1 MTDINEWRDQTEGE
15 QSTAG
20 VPSAASPDGQSARD
34 EGLVARSEG
43 TWKFGPDAPSSPA
56 PRKRAVKKTTTV
68 QETSTTH
75 DSPATSAAAHR
86 SLLAT
91 DLVDG
96 TDGMPPRYDDGST
109 WLRAGLQRHT
119 LAVVVGLVLGWS
131 GIWIAFWGAMGGA
144 IIGVLI
150 GAGLTSRTLP
160 FFNSFGAG
168 QTVSLVSAAAGFFVG
183 ALGGLIAVVIYIVM
197 HPITL
202 VGSLIAGTFV
212 SLVVVTTSASCERLS
227 LRLRGYRR
235 LSRDEV
241 HRVAPLVK
249 DAADAMDLPAL
260 PRFAI
265 ADQVIPNAWS
275 HMRTIVITTGML
287 QTLNDGELRAI
298 LVHELTHWRKGDT
311 VGLRVV
317 WAAAWPV
324 VLIYN
329 LGTIISGWSPKK
341 RLQTSG
347 NTQGLFRWL
356 VAWLIAWP
364 AWVMTKVIL
373 VPLLAASQRRYEFES
388 DAAGYQLGLGTEL
401 SSALR
406 KIGAFETGR
415 TGWEAAMSA
424 THPPTELR
432 LEALQPP
439 QPDDWEY
446 QEEELHGPT
455 IREFFRMLSLGIRR

>member
-1 MTDINEWRDQTEGE
+1 MTSKDEVTGNDGKSGRVRGIPDDPIPAPQAVVAPSTPAKRATKKVAAATSPPTE
-15 QSTAG
+15 SAPVVHTPAH
-20 VPSAASPDGQSARD
+20 AASADTR
-34 EGLVARSEG
+34 
-43 TWKFGPDAPSSPA
+43 
-56 PRKRAVKKTTTV
+56 
-68 QETSTTH
+68 H
-75 DSPATSAAAHR
+75 
-86 SLLAT
+86 SLLSSDSDDA
-91 DLVDG
+91 DE
-96 TDGMPPRYDDGST
+96 GMPPRYDDGST
-109 WLRAGLQRHT
+109 WLRAGLQRHPA
-119 LAVVVGLVLGWS
+119 AVITGLVLGWS

-202 VGSLIAGTFV
+202 FGSLVAGTFV

-227 LRLRGYRR
+227 LRVRGYRR

-241 HRVAPLVK
+241 RRVAPLVK
-249 DAADAMDLPAL
+249 DVADAMELPAL
-260 PRFAI
+260 PRFAM

-287 QTLNDGELRAI
+287 QALDDGELRAI

-373 VPLLAASQRRYEFES
+373 VPLLATSQRRYEYEA
-388 DAAGYQLGLGTEL
+388 DAAAYQLGLGTEL

-432 LEALQPP
+432 LEALQTP
-439 QPDDWEY
+439 QADDWEY

-455 IREFFRMLSLGIRR
+455 VREFFRMLKLGFGK

>member
-15 QSTAG
+15 QLTAG

-56 PRKRAVKKTTTV
+56 PRKRAVKKTATV

-202 VGSLIAGTFV
+202 VGSLIAG
-212 SLVVVTTSASCERLS
+212 SLPPS
-227 LRLRGYRR
+227 
-235 LSRDEV
+235 SR
-241 HRVAPLVK
+241 
-249 DAADAMDLPAL
+249 
-260 PRFAI
+260 
-265 ADQVIPNAWS
+265 
-275 HMRTIVITTGML
+275 
-287 QTLNDGELRAI
+287 
-298 LVHELTHWRKGDT
+298 
-311 VGLRVV
+311 
-317 WAAAWPV
+317 
-324 VLIYN
+324 
-329 LGTIISGWSPKK
+329 
-341 RLQTSG
+341 
-347 NTQGLFRWL
+347 
-356 VAWLIAWP
+356 
-364 AWVMTKVIL
+364 
-373 VPLLAASQRRYEFES
+373 
-388 DAAGYQLGLGTEL
+388 
-401 SSALR
+401 
-406 KIGAFETGR
+406 
-415 TGWEAAMSA
+415 
-424 THPPTELR
+424 
-432 LEALQPP
+432 
-439 QPDDWEY
+439 
-446 QEEELHGPT
+446 
-455 IREFFRMLSLGIRR
+455 